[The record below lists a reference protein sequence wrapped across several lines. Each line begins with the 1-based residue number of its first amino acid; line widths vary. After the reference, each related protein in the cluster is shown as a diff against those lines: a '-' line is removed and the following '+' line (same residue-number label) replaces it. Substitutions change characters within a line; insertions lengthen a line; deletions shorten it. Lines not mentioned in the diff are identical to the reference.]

1 MVTKFF
7 STSDMRQYAVSWP
20 FSPLANY
27 FRDPLSLSITGTT
40 RAIMSAPPIGTATMD
55 VSLTTGAI
63 VVGSLFSF
71 FTMGIVAVCLWIYY
85 TNYPK
90 DPIYFKLLVSFMA
103 ILAILDTVT
112 TGCWAYLWAVT
123 HWGDPTIFAYLPT
136 VFVIETFCFG
146 TACLT
151 NQCFF
156 AWRLWTITK
165 RKNWYLPLFIVSN
178 GLIQEAVVFWL
189 MNLFRTHPLLVDLG
203 AALPTGYAWLVCAI
217 LGDASVTVGMVYY
230 LRIKTSSR
238 DIVVNASSRSVLNG
252 IIVRTLQCNVLALL
266 SQVAMFVMF
275 FLKSNPN
282 VGAYFFFNDFLVVKI
297 YAFSLLLTLNARK
310 TMATKFD
317 SSRGGGTSDNIALSN
332 VQSAINRTRVQLP
345 HEPGVVSIQVHQQVD
360 VDETWKQDSA
370 TSQYSERKVDY
381 V

>member
-1 MVTKFF
+1 
-7 STSDMRQYAVSWP
+7 
-20 FSPLANY
+20 
-27 FRDPLSLSITGTT
+27 
-40 RAIMSAPPIGTATMD
+40 MSAPPIGTATMD

-63 VVGSLFSF
+63 VVASLFSF

-189 MNLFRTHPLLVDLG
+189 MNLFRTHPLLADLG
-203 AALPTGYAWLVCAI
+203 AALLRLAGLCYNSRRKLIDPQS

-238 DIVVNASSRSVLNG
+238 DMVVNASSRSVLNG

-282 VGAYFFFNDFLVVKI
+282 VGAYFCRYLLLEILI

>member
-1 MVTKFF
+1 M
-7 STSDMRQYAVSWP
+7 SASAG
-20 FSPLANY
+20 A
-27 FRDPLSLSITGTT
+27 TGT
-40 RAIMSAPPIGTATMD
+40 AIMD

-63 VVGSLFSF
+63 LVGSLFSF
-71 FTMGIVAVCLWIYY
+71 FTMGVVAVCLWIYF

-90 DPIYFKLLVSFMA
+90 DPIYFKLLVTFMA
-103 ILAILDTVT
+103 ILSILDTVT

-123 HWGDPTIFAYLPT
+123 HWGDPTIFAYLPG

-165 RKNWYLPLFIVSN
+165 RKNWYLPLFIISN
-178 GLIQEAVVFWL
+178 GLIQEEILKSPRLAVVFWL
-189 MNLFRTHPLLVDLG
+189 MNLFRTDPLLVDLG
-203 AALPTGYAWLVCAI
+203 AAF

-230 LRIKTSSR
+230 LRIKSSR
-238 DIVVNASSRSVLNG
+238 EMVVNANSRSVLNG
-252 IIVRTLQCNVLALL
+252 IIVRTLQCNALALL

-275 FLKSNPN
+275 FLKSNPH

-310 TMATKFD
+310 TMASKFD

-332 VQSAINRTRVQLP
+332 VQSAIASRNRTRVQLP
-345 HEPGVVSIQVHQQVD
+345 TEPGVVSIQVHQQVD
-360 VDETWKQDSA
+360 VDETWKQDTA
-370 TSQYSERKVDY
+370 TSQYSSERKVDY
-381 V
+381 EDNV